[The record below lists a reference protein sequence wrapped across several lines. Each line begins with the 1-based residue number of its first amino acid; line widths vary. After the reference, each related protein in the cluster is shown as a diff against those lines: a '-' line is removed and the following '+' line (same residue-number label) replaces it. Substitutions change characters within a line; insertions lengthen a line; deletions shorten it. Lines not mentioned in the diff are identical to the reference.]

1 MKKFLAILLSMV
13 MLMSLAA
20 CGSGSAAEYY
30 SGEVDWVEA
39 GYEGDCIITN
49 HVGLVLNGD
58 GTYTL
63 EDAFL
68 VNQVSGAIVFYTKTF
83 YTGKYTAEKADADGI
98 KTVSLQAPTSAVQN
112 LNGVVATS
120 AEDADILP
128 SFQPDFSSIQVD
140 TNSHAVVSTIPQ
152 HQ

>member
-13 MLMSLAA
+13 MVMSLAA

-68 VNQVSGAIVFYTKTF
+68 VNQVSGAIVFYTKTSAAAL
-83 YTGKYTAEKADADGI
+83 TLNNNLRLTEDEIPVEEELPAEEEVTVK
-98 KTVSLQAPTSAVQN
+98 KTTRKK
-112 LNGVVATS
+112 
-120 AEDADILP
+120 
-128 SFQPDFSSIQVD
+128 
-140 TNSHAVVSTIPQ
+140 
-152 HQ
+152 